1 MYFLGSLALGYLYF
15 MNLIYKIQTGGPPP
29 EETTAAQV
37 PHEPESP
44 GLTTEHKII
53 IGVCVS
59 VFALIGLI
67 VIVVVAVKMYQKKKR
82 RNQSEGTQA
91 T

>member
-1 MYFLGSLALGYLYF
+1 
-15 MNLIYKIQTGGPPP
+15 MNLKQRLQFYDDKQAVWTNDKKCKLFCITFSLPGPPPP
-29 EETTAAQV
+29 EETTAA

-67 VIVVVAVKMYQKKKR
+67 VIVVVAVKMYQKK
-82 RNQSEGTQA
+82 
-91 T
+91 